1 MLRFV
6 EHSVV
11 VGVAYAVAN
20 TLVAILL
27 GPLSRIAPSWDN
39 AAVMAL
45 TGTLICFCVSPFVL
59 HSALS
64 RRTTILVVWGALALV
79 SSIGTGIE
87 GALFKPVA
95 AASVILGGVI
105 GIVVRLLVAWLV
117 VLLFMPQV
125 ERQGHAWHSA
135 CHIHGWFNWVW
146 RVVVGGL
153 SYFVFYFVFGAANA
167 LLYTKPFYE
176 NNPQYGLAL
185 PPAGIIFLA
194 QLIRGPLMVLGLG
207 LLAQVVPVA
216 RRQLVLWLGVFLFV
230 AAGVAP
236 YLEVTFRTMP
246 LGFNLATLAE
256 IMFQNVLT
264 SIVAAYLFGAKAGL
278 ASAEHGLGDPR
289 GSRLLPQSHE
299 SL

>member
-1 MLRFV
+1 V
-6 EHSVV
+6 
-11 VGVAYAVAN
+11 
-20 TLVAILL
+20 I
-27 GPLSRIAPSWDN
+27 
-39 AAVMAL
+39 
-45 TGTLICFCVSPFVL
+45 
-59 HSALS
+59 
-64 RRTTILVVWGALALV
+64 WGALALV

-95 AASVILGGVI
+95 AASVILGGAI

-125 ERQGHAWHSA
+125 ARQGRDWHNA

-176 NNPQYGLAL
+176 NNPQYGLTL

-194 QLIRGPLMVLGLG
+194 QLIRGPLMALGLG

-256 IMFQNVLT
+256 IMFQNVLMG
-264 SIVAAYLFGAKAGL
+264 IVAAYLFGAKAGL
-278 ASAEHGLGDPR
+278 ASAEHGWGDPR
-289 GSRLLPQSHE
+289 GSRWLPQSHE